1 MGQCLSWAFLA
12 AQTVK
17 NLPAMQETRVQSLG
31 REDLLE
37 EEMITHTFLPGEFH
51 GERSLM
57 GYSPRGRK
65 ESDTTEWLTHTH
77 THTVPLL
84 ARLTSHLK
92 CSLCSCPNRL
102 VFALGKISDSSLC
115 PYQELRSKRECL
127 LLPSPYLVTVVLQYV
142 SFCSTAK

>member
-1 MGQCLSWAFLA
+1 
-12 AQTVK
+12 
-17 NLPAMQETRVQSLG
+17 MQEARVQSLG

-37 EEMITHTFLPGEFH
+37 EEMTTHTFLPGEFH
-51 GERSLM
+51 GERSLV
-57 GYSPRGRK
+57 GYSPWGRK
-65 ESDTTEWLTHTH
+65 ESDTTEWLTHTHTHTHAHTH

-115 PYQELRSKRECL
+115 PYQELRSEREGL

-142 SFCSTAK
+142 SLCSTAK